1 MAKNIIITCDS
12 TADLSPELYAQY
24 DVRVVPL
31 YSTLDEAQYR
41 DGVDITPDEIYAFVE
56 QTKRLPKTAAASM
69 PDYLDFFTAIQEK
82 EDAEI
87 IHFNISSSLSVT
99 HNNARMA
106 AEELEGVYVIDS
118 QNLSTGTGLLVL
130 KACDLVKQGLPAE
143 EIVAQINDLRPM
155 VDASFVVDTLEFLH
169 KGGRCTALA
178 ALGANLL
185 KLKPC
190 IEVKSGAMGVGKKY
204 RGRMLDVLQEYAAA
218 RLDNIED
225 VQFDR
230 VFVTHSGCD
239 QKIIDAVVEK
249 VKSLAPFK
257 EVLVTR
263 AGCTVSTHCGPG
275 TLGVLFIRK
284 SPLQ

>member
-1 MAKNIIITCDS
+1 MSKNIIITADS

-24 DVRVVPL
+24 GVRVAPL
-31 YSTLDEAQYR
+31 YATLDDTSYR
-41 DGVDITPDEIYAFVE
+41 DGVDIGPDDIYAFYA
-56 QTKRLPKTAAASM
+56 QNKRLPKTAAASM
-69 PDYLDFFTAIQEK
+69 PDYEDFFKEILEK

-87 IHFNISSSLSVT
+87 IHFNISSSMSVS

-130 KACDLVKQGLPAE
+130 KACDLAKQGLSAP
-143 EIVAQINDLRPM
+143 EIVEQIEGLRPF

-190 IEVKSGAMGVGKKY
+190 IEVKGGVMGVGKKY
-204 RGRMLDVLQEYAAA
+204 RGRMIDVLQEYAAA
-218 RLDNIED
+218 RLSDITD

-230 VFVTHSGCD
+230 VFITHSGCD
-239 QKIIDAVVEK
+239 QKIIDAVAEK

-263 AGCTVSTHCGPG
+263 AGCTISTHCGPG
-275 TLGVLFIRK
+275 TLGVLFVRK
-284 SPLQ
+284 SPVQ